1 MNGYL
6 RTTAHRTHSW
16 LRGKTNFISWCV
28 VITAASVAVGLGT
41 LGFYS
46 LGEGALPL
54 STAIYLA
61 IQLLTME
68 SGSLTEE
75 KHPSFVL
82 EVARWAGVIAAL
94 GTILSTLLAV
104 FSNRIERFICSR
116 LSGHCLIIGTGSTGG
131 AVARDLLEED
141 IPVVVVDIDDEVLN
155 AQEIN
160 EISYKRVGDGRD
172 THLLKQVAAMHASK
186 IVIAA
191 GNDIRNIAIA
201 QAIDTVAA
209 LRSPTRPPLELFAHV
224 VDNGI
229 EELFLGQGESCR
241 GTSWHTFNR
250 WENSVRQLLHNY
262 PLDGAGIPAKST
274 DTVNL
279 VVVGAGV
286 MGRTLLMRALA
297 TAHYANDILLN
308 IAIIDANSANLQKE
322 LVRDF
327 PEIELCGNISFI
339 DSENHKLS
347 VNDYLEKALGRPDSF
362 TTVALCC
369 ENPRESASLAAS
381 LRAQWDDSRV
391 QFFVYLGEET
401 DCLKIDDPLSCNAKL
416 IAFGAPGDVC
426 TAEYIFREHLDVFA
440 KQIHKNYVSKR
451 LAENAEERSFP
462 AMRPWEKLSAKYKD
476 ANRLQADHLAV
487 KLRALGLRMER
498 AEEASG
504 EWPRSVSDAEI
515 EALARA
521 EHRRWAAGRR
531 LAGWRY
537 GPSRSDRSR
546 IHPDLV
552 PWEDLSDSTKDFDRA
567 PVQNIPVML
576 KEMGF
581 ELGVISDRDASHTGI

>member
-1 MNGYL
+1 MNGL
-6 RTTAHRTHSW
+6 FRTAVHRAHSW
-16 LRGKTNFISWCV
+16 LRGNTTLISWSV
-28 VITAASVAVGLGT
+28 LIAAACVAVGLGT

-46 LGEGALPL
+46 LGEGEIPL
-54 STAIYLA
+54 STAFYLA

-75 KHPSFVL
+75 KHPSLIL

-104 FSNRIERFICSR
+104 FSNRIERYICSR
-116 LSGHCLIIGTGSTGG
+116 LSGHCLIIGAGSTGG
-131 AVARDLLEED
+131 AVARDLLEGE
-141 IPVVVVDIDDEVLN
+141 IPVVVVDIDDEALN
-155 AQEIN
+155 VQEVN

-172 THLLKQVAAMHASK
+172 THLLKQVAAMHAGR

-201 QAIDTVAA
+201 QAINTVAA
-209 LRSPTRPPLELFAHV
+209 LRSPTEPPLALFTHI

-229 EELFLGQGESCR
+229 EELFLGEGESCR
-241 GTSWHTFNR
+241 GTSWQTFNR
-250 WENSVRQLLHNY
+250 FENSVRQLLHNH

-274 DTVNL
+274 TAVNL

-286 MGRTLLMRALA
+286 MGRTLLMQALA

-308 IAIIDANSANLQKE
+308 LTIVDANSTNFRTE

-327 PEIELCGNISFI
+327 PEIELCGNITFI
-339 DSENHKLS
+339 DSENHKLN
-347 VNDYLEKALGRPDSF
+347 VNEYLERALGSSDSF

-369 ENPRESASLAAS
+369 GNPHESASLAAS
-381 LRAQWDDSRV
+381 LRTQWDDSRV

-401 DCLKIDDPLSCNAKL
+401 DSLNIYDSSSCDAKL

-426 TAEYIFREHLDVFA
+426 TGEYIFREHLDVFA
-440 KQIHKNYVSKR
+440 KQIHENYVSKR
-451 LAENAEERSFP
+451 LAENAEDRSFP

-487 KLRALGLRMER
+487 KLRALGLRIES
-498 AEEASG
+498 AEGASG
-504 EWPRSVSDAEI
+504 EWPRRVSDAEI
-515 EALARA
+515 EAVARA

-537 GPSRSDRSR
+537 GPTRSDRKK

-567 PVQNIPVML
+567 PVRNIPAML

-581 ELGVISDRDASHTGI
+581 RLRVISCRDAS